1 MPLLYKTPPCPAP
14 PHPKDMKIALLFQSN
29 IFIAFNHFAPNRVA

>member
-1 MPLLYKTPPCPAP
+1 MSLMPLLYKTPPAP
-14 PHPKDMKIALLFQSN
+14 PHPKDMKTALLYN